1 LTIILKCYKKLNYL
15 HSAIVEQA
23 LPEDLL
29 MFKGLRKFLLI
40 PYKSFPAP
48 EISGRVRGCLLTL
61 VFTAETIA
69 AGEIIFIVGGKKCD
83 ETQGQRNRQC
93 ERY

>member
-1 LTIILKCYKKLNYL
+1 
-15 HSAIVEQA
+15 
-23 LPEDLL
+23 

-61 VFTAETIA
+61 VFTAETIV
-69 AGEIIFIVGGKKCD
+69 AGESTLIVVGRKCD
-83 ETQGQRNRQC
+83 ETKGQVGRKS